1 MVQPVAI
8 PLTNLRL
15 GAFGQEG
22 NRAYTMILTNTGQAV
37 GKFVTVGHGYQEH
50 QRRLKAVVKRTV
62 KDDDP
67 PTT

>member
-1 MVQPVAI
+1 MVQHVAI

-22 NRAYTMILTNTGQAV
+22 NRSYTMIKTDTGHTV
-37 GKFVTVGHGYQEH
+37 GKFVTVGHGYEEH
-50 QRRLKAVVKRTV
+50 QRRLKAVVKKTV